1 EDFWRGFGLTDGP
14 EPTAAE
20 DHVPNTEVPEVPA
33 TVEAAVEDLLPET
46 TEPQRGFEEEQ
57 QDIAAKAAA
66 REAQRREN
74 MRKAQEDAEAEEAR
88 IETEPTGPRTLQ
100 LSREEVKALRENN
113 EELLVLLRRISSD
126 AVFSL
131 EDNGQL
137 TLSSMMPHSARH
149 AELCVRVRALICGAR
164 STVENKR
171 QCRVKALLGNETG
184 SALDLRAL
192 PQEGPNATVKDLPNA
207 SLVEDR
213 AYAASAM
220 TPAELEV
227 SKQLGISVGEAQWR
241 RTQDGPIVVPYR
253 AVPRISAGGP
263 GNFPVGAQLWL
274 AGGEAEPG
282 TAQILLYSTI
292 FLKVPCY
299 RPWLYGNW
307 KRGDRL
313 APWYRTD
320 GSAREGQG
328 PESEIPAVDI

>member
-1 EDFWRGFGLTDGP
+1 
-14 EPTAAE
+14 
-20 DHVPNTEVPEVPA
+20 
-33 TVEAAVEDLLPET
+33 
-46 TEPQRGFEEEQ
+46 
-57 QDIAAKAAA
+57 
-66 REAQRREN
+66 

-149 AELCVRVRALICGAR
+149 AELCVR
-164 STVENKR
+164 
-171 QCRVKALLGNETG
+171 ALLGNETG

-207 SLVEDR
+207 SLVEIPSSAAGAIDMKELRRFGDVIATFVYQKDR

-227 SKQLGISVGEAQWR
+227 SKQLGISVGEAVEVRHGDDTQWFHA
-241 RTQDGPIVVPYR
+241 TV
-253 AVPRISAGGP
+253 
-263 GNFPVGAQLWL
+263 
-274 AGGEAEPG
+274 
-282 TAQILLYSTI
+282 
-292 FLKVPCY
+292 
-299 RPWLYGNW
+299 
-307 KRGDRL
+307 RGFTETGSVEID
-313 APWYRTD
+313 WYRTD

-328 PESEIPAVDI
+328 PESEIPA